1 MSTQDP
7 TPSESEEPLIEPEVP
22 PGTVDLATLDTDR
35 ILRETG
41 SIPLPPEPAQATE
54 QEEWPLTE
62 EPEVPPEVAG
72 VERPRPR
79 SGMNIL
85 AIISL
90 ILAIAL
96 SPFAVVFGYVAVGQ
110 ARRSEQRGEAL
121 AWVAV
126 GLGWLWVVGYVII
139 GAIVFVGW
147 QQVFS
152 T

>member
-7 TPSESEEPLIEPEVP
+7 APAESEEPLIEPEVP

-41 SIPLPPEPAQATE
+41 SIPLPPEPAQATQ
-54 QEEWPLTE
+54 QEELPLTQ
-62 EPEVPPEVAG
+62 EPEVPLEGAEAEG
-72 VERPRPR
+72 LRPR

-90 ILAIAL
+90 ILAIAI
-96 SPFAVVFGYVAVGQ
+96 SPFAVVFGYLAVGQ
-110 ARRSEQRGEAL
+110 ARRSQQRGEAV

-126 GLGWLWVVGYVII
+126 GIGWLWVVGYVIL

>member
-1 MSTQDP
+1 VNTQDP
-7 TPSESEEPLIEPEVP
+7 APSESEEPLIEPEVP
-22 PGTVDLATLDTDR
+22 LRTADFAALDTDR

-41 SIPLPPEPAQATE
+41 SIPLPPETAQATQQ
-54 QEEWPLTE
+54 QELPLTQA
-62 EPEVPPEVAG
+62 PEVPLEGAEAEG
-72 VERPRPR
+72 LRLR

-96 SPFAVVFGYVAVGQ
+96 SPFAVVFGYLAVGQ
-110 ARRSEQRGEAL
+110 ARRSQQRGEAV

-126 GLGWLWVVGYVII
+126 GIGWLWVVGYVIL

-152 T
+152 P

>member
-1 MSTQDP
+1 MSTQDRA
-7 TPSESEEPLIEPEVP
+7 PSESEEPLIEPEVP
-22 PGTVDLATLDTDR
+22 LRTPDFAALDTDR

-41 SIPLPPEPAQATE
+41 SIPLPPEPAQATQ
-54 QEEWPLTE
+54 QEEWPLTQ
-62 EPEVPPEVAG
+62 EPEVPLEGAEAEG
-72 VERPRPR
+72 LRPR

-90 ILAIAL
+90 ILAIAI
-96 SPFAVVFGYVAVGQ
+96 SPFAVVFGYLAVGQ
-110 ARRSEQRGEAL
+110 ARRSQQRGEAV

-126 GLGWLWVVGYVII
+126 GIGWLWVVGYVIL

>member
-1 MSTQDP
+1 MNTQDP
-7 TPSESEEPLIEPEVP
+7 APSESEEPLIEPEVP
-22 PGTVDLATLDTDR
+22 LRTADFAALDTDR

-41 SIPLPPEPAQATE
+41 SIPLPPETAQATQQ
-54 QEEWPLTE
+54 QELPLTQA
-62 EPEVPPEVAG
+62 PEVPLEGAEAEG
-72 VERPRPR
+72 LRPR

-96 SPFAVVFGYVAVGQ
+96 SPFAVVFGYFAVGQ
-110 ARRSEQRGEAL
+110 ARRSQQRGEAV

-126 GLGWLWVVGYVII
+126 GIGWLWVVGYVIL

-152 T
+152 P

>member
-7 TPSESEEPLIEPEVP
+7 APSESEEPLIEPEVP
-22 PGTVDLATLDTDR
+22 LRAPDFAALDTDR

-41 SIPLPPEPAQATE
+41 SIPLPPEPAQATQ
-54 QEEWPLTE
+54 QEELPLTQ
-62 EPEVPPEVAG
+62 EPKVPLEGADAEG
-72 VERPRPR
+72 LRLR

-96 SPFAVVFGYVAVGQ
+96 SPFAVVFGYLAVGQ
-110 ARRSEQRGEAL
+110 ARRSQQRGEAV

-126 GLGWLWVVGYVII
+126 GIGWLWVVGYVIL

>member
-1 MSTQDP
+1 VNTQDP
-7 TPSESEEPLIEPEVP
+7 APSESEEPLIEPEVP
-22 PGTVDLATLDTDR
+22 LRTADFAALDTDR

-41 SIPLPPEPAQATE
+41 SIPLPPETAQATQQ
-54 QEEWPLTE
+54 QELPLTQA
-62 EPEVPPEVAG
+62 PEVPLEGAEAEG
-72 VERPRPR
+72 LRPR

-96 SPFAVVFGYVAVGQ
+96 SPFAVVFGYLAVGQ
-110 ARRSEQRGEAL
+110 ARRSQQRGEAV

-126 GLGWLWVVGYVII
+126 GIGWLWVVGYVIL

-152 T
+152 P

>member
-7 TPSESEEPLIEPEVP
+7 APSESEEPLIEPEVP
-22 PGTVDLATLDTDR
+22 LRAPDFAALDTDR

-41 SIPLPPEPAQATE
+41 SIPLPPETAQATQQ
-54 QEEWPLTE
+54 QELPLTQA
-62 EPEVPPEVAG
+62 PEVPLEGAEAEG
-72 VERPRPR
+72 LRPR

-96 SPFAVVFGYVAVGQ
+96 SPFAVVFGYLAVGQ
-110 ARRSEQRGEAL
+110 ARRSQQRGEAV

-126 GLGWLWVVGYVII
+126 GIGWLWVVGYVIL

-152 T
+152 P

>member
-1 MSTQDP
+1 MNTQDP
-7 TPSESEEPLIEPEVP
+7 APSESEEPLIEPEVP
-22 PGTVDLATLDTDR
+22 LRTADFAALDTDR

-41 SIPLPPEPAQATE
+41 SIPLPPETAQATQQ
-54 QEEWPLTE
+54 QELPLTQA
-62 EPEVPPEVAG
+62 PEVPLEGAEAEG
-72 VERPRPR
+72 LRLR

-96 SPFAVVFGYVAVGQ
+96 SPFAVVFGYLAVGQ
-110 ARRSEQRGEAL
+110 ARRSQQRGEAV

-126 GLGWLWVVGYVII
+126 GIGWLWVVGYVIL

-152 T
+152 P

>member
-1 MSTQDP
+1 MKSLLSSQKFPQEQWTSPLSTPIESFAKQDP
-7 TPSESEEPLIEPEVP
+7 YPFS
-22 PGTVDLATLDTDR
+22 
-35 ILRETG
+35 
-41 SIPLPPEPAQATE
+41 PEPAQAPE

-72 VERPRPR
+72 VEGPRPR

-96 SPFAVVFGYVAVGQ
+96 SPFAVVFGYLAVGQ
-110 ARRSEQRGEAL
+110 ARRSQQRGEAV

-126 GLGWLWVVGYVII
+126 GIGWLWVVGYVIL

>member
-1 MSTQDP
+1 VSTQDP
-7 TPSESEEPLIEPEVP
+7 APSESEEPLIEPEVP

-62 EPEVPPEVAG
+62 VAG
-72 VERPRPR
+72 VEGPRPR

-96 SPFAVVFGYVAVGQ
+96 SPLAVVFGYLAVGQ